1 MSTKKMELDFN
12 GIPQPVQGPLAVFS
26 SDLDEKLGQN
36 LAGITVVGSSLGEDY
51 KPGLSDI
58 NTVLVLDRLDQGVL
72 KAVAS
77 QAKGMH
83 KKRVAPPLL
92 MTEPYIKRSLDV
104 FAVELLDFQL
114 VGKAIWGS
122 NPFADLHFVAS
133 DVRLQCEREFK
144 AMLIRLRQGYIA
156 AAGNSR
162 LLRDVLVATAKT
174 SLPYLRAMLWLKDQ
188 QRESLVDATFTA
200 ASGQFGVEL
209 DPLREVHRWR
219 EEKPRLRETELES
232 AFERVYA
239 AVDGLAAAV
248 DGLEVG
254 S

>member
-1 MSTKKMELDFN
+1 MELEFN
-12 GIPQPVQGPLAVFS
+12 GIPQPVQGPLAAFS

-36 LAGITVVGSSLGEDY
+36 LASITVVGSCLGEDY
-51 KPGLSDI
+51 RPGLSDI

-83 KKRVAPPLL
+83 KKGVGPPLL
-92 MTEPYIKRSLDV
+92 MTEAYIKRSLDV
-104 FAVELLDFQL
+104 FAVELLDFQR
-114 VGKAIWGS
+114 VGKAIWGN
-122 NPFADLHFVAS
+122 NPFDDLSFVAS

-174 SLPYLRAMLWLKDQ
+174 SLPYLRAMLWLKEE
-188 QRESLVDATFTA
+188 QRGGLADATFA
-200 ASGQFGVEL
+200 AAAGQFGVEL
-209 DPLREVHRWR
+209 NPLLEVRRWR

-248 DGLEVG
+248 DALEVG

>member
-1 MSTKKMELDFN
+1 MELDFN
-12 GIPQPVQGPLAVFS
+12 EIPQPVQGPLAAFS
-26 SDLDEKLGQN
+26 ADLDEKLGKN
-36 LAGITVVGSSLGEDY
+36 LASITVVGSCLGEDY
-51 KPGLSDI
+51 RPALSDI

-77 QAKGMH
+77 EAKSMH
-83 KKRVAPPLL
+83 KKRVGPPLL
-92 MTEPYIKRSLDV
+92 MTEEYIKRSLDV

-144 AMLIRLRQGYIA
+144 AMLIRLRQDYIA

-174 SLPYLRAMLWLKDQ
+174 SLPYLRAMLWLKEE
-188 QRESLVDATFTA
+188 QRGSPADATFEA
-200 ASGQFGVEL
+200 AAGQFGVGL
-209 DPLREVHRWR
+209 NPLREVRRWR

-248 DGLEVG
+248 DALEVG